1 MAIRKI
7 AQLGEPVLRLAAR
20 PLSKEELL
28 SADTQRFIDDMID
41 TMRDADGAGLA
52 APQVYES
59 VQLVVIELS
68 SPRRYPDVERIPLL
82 VLANPVVTPLVG
94 AGGVLADEDAIT
106 VYEGCLSVTGLRGR
120 VRRPRK
126 VRVQALDRQGEP
138 LDFVWEGFRAA
149 VVQHEVDHLHGT
161 LFIDRA
167 LPQTLTFLR
176 EYERYVSPDE
186 RVVDGARSARA
197 AAGA

>member
-7 AQLGEPVLRLAAR
+7 AQLGEPVLRLEAR
-20 PLSKEELL
+20 PLTREELL

-59 VQLVVIELS
+59 VQLVVIELAS
-68 SPRRYPDVERIPLL
+68 ARRYPDVERIPLL

-94 AGGVLADEDAIT
+94 QDGALPDAEAIT
-106 VYEGCLSVTGLRGR
+106 VYEGCLSVTGMRGR

-126 VRVQALDRQGEP
+126 VRVQALDREGKP

-149 VVQHEVDHLHGT
+149 VVQHEVDHLRGT

-167 LPQTLTFLR
+167 LPKSLTFLR
-176 EYERYVSPDE
+176 EYERYVSPDQ
-186 RVVDGARSARA
+186 RVLDGARSAA
-197 AAGA
+197 AATGG